1 MLSVFDR
8 NYKGRS
14 IRIREDKYVCL
25 TDMAI
30 ASGKRLNDWYRLKG
44 TESYLST
51 LSVGTGIPAIELIQ
65 VGEGNQPTWAHP
77 KVAIR
82 FAQWCSDEFAVQVD
96 FWIDELMTTGAVSIA
111 SSQPQRQLA
120 PQRDI
125 LDYWEAC
132 QEMGIDRDPILLSL
146 FSQRMA
152 EQLGGTALV
161 ATQQV
166 IVTVRAHELGY
177 STKDIGSG
185 SALGRFVK
193 QQGCKPTGQTKH
205 GKYDVNTYDLTP
217 ELDQSICLYF
227 S

>member
-1 MLSVFDR
+1 MSLPVFAR
-8 NYKGRS
+8 NYNGRT

-30 ASGKRLNDWYRLKG
+30 ASGKKLGHWMELKG
-44 TESYLST
+44 TAEYLKA
-51 LSVGTGIPAIELIQ
+51 LSEGIGITIPVLLE
-65 VGEGNQPTWAHP
+65 VSDGNPTWGHP
-77 KVAIR
+77 KLAIR
-82 FAQWCSDEFAVQVD
+82 FAQWCSAQFAVQVD
-96 FWIDELMTTGAVSIA
+96 SWIDELLTTGMVSIA
-111 SSQPQRQLA
+111 PQPQRQLA

-125 LDYWEAC
+125 LDYIEAAKSI
-132 QEMGIDRDPILLSL
+132 GIDRDPILLSL

-152 EQLGGTALV
+152 EQLGGNAIA

-177 STKDIGSG
+177 SAKDIGNG
-185 SALGRFVK
+185 SALGKFVK

-205 GKYDVNTYDLTP
+205 GKYDVNVYDLTDD
-217 ELDQSICLYF
+217 LDTAIQLYF

>member
-1 MLSVFDR
+1 MLSVFNK
-8 NYKGRS
+8 NYNGRA

-30 ASGKRLNDWYRLKG
+30 ASGKLLGHWRELKG
-44 TESYLST
+44 TTAYLEA
-51 LSVGTGIPAIELIQ
+51 LSAGIGITIPVLLE
-65 VGEGNQPTWAHP
+65 VSDGNPTWGHP
-77 KVAIR
+77 KLAIR
-82 FAQWCSDEFAVQVD
+82 FAQWCSPEFAVQVD
-96 FWIDELMTTGAVSIA
+96 FWIDELMTVGTVSIA
-111 SSQPQRQLA
+111 PEPQFQRQLA

-132 QEMGIDRDPILLSL
+132 QQMGIDRDPILLSL

-152 EQLGGTALV
+152 EQLGGTAIA

-177 STKDIGSG
+177 SAKEIGSG

-193 QQGCKPTGQTKH
+193 QQGCLPTGQTKH
-205 GKYDVNTYDLTP
+205 GKYDVNVYDLT
-217 ELDQSICLYF
+217 EDLDTAICLYF